1 MEFQGL
7 TGNFTE
13 ANVEALAIAVFKGE
27 KPSAADLKELDKLT
41 GGQITSTLKSEEIK
55 GDAGDVAMLRF
66 TPKGSVKASR
76 LLLVGVG
83 DQKDYKVSG
92 VGVAAGTAAR
102 YPVSYTHLTLPTSS
116 ER

>member
-55 GDAGDVAMLRF
+55 GEAGDVALLRF

-76 LLLVGVG
+76 PSARASRISNAATQARTVGT
-83 DQKDYKVSG
+83 S
-92 VGVAAGTAAR
+92 A
-102 YPVSYTHLTLPTSS
+102 PVS
-116 ER
+116 RV